1 MSQLSQTQRDLL
13 AEIGRFHMML
23 ESPSRRRYVLVQNAA
38 RFCREQLRQL
48 RQRLAEAEQAA
59 LSAQQSS

>member
-1 MSQLSQTQRDLL
+1 MNSTDHQELL
-13 AEIGRFHMML
+13 AEVGRFHLML
-23 ESPSRRRYVLVQNAA
+23 ESHQNAV

-48 RQRLAEAEQAA
+48 RQRLAEGEQAA

>member
-13 AEIGRFHMML
+13 AEVGHFHLML
-23 ESPSRRRYVLVQNAA
+23 ESPQIAA
-38 RFCREQLRQL
+38 RFCKDQLKQL

-59 LSAQQSS
+59 LQAQQPS